1 MTLSIFNPCTGKA
14 DEIDMA
20 EAAPSRGEDEWTTAR
35 EARIAE
41 VRALL
46 DEIAEIAEIIPA
58 VAGDGLPRTGSATR
72 LCA

>member
-1 MTLSIFNPCTGKA
+1 MPLTFFNPCTGKA
-14 DEIDMA
+14 DEIDMV
-20 EAAPSRGEDEWTTAR
+20 EAASSRGEDEWTTAR

-46 DEIAEIAEIIPA
+46 DEIAETIPA
-58 VAGDGLPRTGSATR
+58 VAGDGLPRSGSATR

>member
-1 MTLSIFNPCTGKA
+1 MPLSIFNPCTGKA

-20 EAAPSRGEDEWTTAR
+20 EAAPGRAEDEWTAAR
-35 EARIAE
+35 DARIAE

-46 DEIAEIAEIIPA
+46 DEIAETIPA
-58 VAGDGLPRTGSATR
+58 AAGDGPPRTGSATR

>member
-1 MTLSIFNPCTGKA
+1 MPLSIFNPCTGTA

-20 EAAPSRGEDEWTTAR
+20 EAAPGRGEDEWTAAR

-46 DEIAEIAEIIPA
+46 DEIAETIPA
-58 VAGDGLPRTGSATR
+58 VAGDGPPRTGSATR

>member
-1 MTLSIFNPCTGKA
+1 MPLSIFNPCTGKA

-20 EAAPSRGEDEWTTAR
+20 EAAPGRGEDQLRTAR

-46 DEIAEIAEIIPA
+46 DEIAETIPA
-58 VAGDGLPRTGSATR
+58 VAGDGPPRTGSATR

>member
-1 MTLSIFNPCTGKA
+1 MPLSIFNPCTGKA

-20 EAAPSRGEDEWTTAR
+20 EAAPSRGEDQWTTAR

-46 DEIAEIAEIIPA
+46 DEIAETIPA
-58 VAGDGLPRTGSATR
+58 VAGEGLPKAGSARR

>member
-1 MTLSIFNPCTGKA
+1 
-14 DEIDMA
+14 MA
-20 EAAPSRGEDEWTTAR
+20 EAAPSRGEDQWTTAR

-46 DEIAEIAEIIPA
+46 DEIAETIPA
-58 VAGDGLPRTGSATR
+58 VAGDGLPSTGSATR

>member
-1 MTLSIFNPCTGKA
+1 MPLSIFNPCTGNA

-20 EAAPSRGEDEWTTAR
+20 EAAPGRGEDQLRTAR

-46 DEIAEIAEIIPA
+46 DEIAETIPA
-58 VAGDGLPRTGSATR
+58 VAGDGPPRTGSATR

>member
-1 MTLSIFNPCTGKA
+1 MPLSIFNPCTGKA

-20 EAAPSRGEDEWTTAR
+20 ESASSRGEDEWTTAR

-46 DEIAEIAEIIPA
+46 DEIAETIPA
-58 VAGDGLPRTGSATR
+58 VAGDGLPRIGSATR